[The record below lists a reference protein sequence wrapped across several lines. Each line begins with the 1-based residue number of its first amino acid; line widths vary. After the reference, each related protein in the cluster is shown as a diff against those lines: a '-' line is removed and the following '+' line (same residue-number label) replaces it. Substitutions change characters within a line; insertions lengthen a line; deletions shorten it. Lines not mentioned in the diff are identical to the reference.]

1 MGYKSENHD
10 DMALFKNRLWKLME
24 KKGIFSANELAR
36 QLCRANLVKVKIKD
50 EELYLDENEVMRKE
64 VDSTVR
70 KIQTHLKSDDTAKLQ
85 GEFVTAYC
93 TFFGCSADYLFGNI
107 ECTTK
112 EKQIC
117 QDLTGLSEDA
127 IEILEKDKNSPF
139 PYALTA
145 INFLLKKDNFLDDKR
160 ELLNLILQYILLSQ
174 NIKSYDEC
182 GVSKVESKEIS
193 LCDEYGNAAGSVPI
207 DKMSNI
213 FLLSINEIL
222 SKLKNNIS
230 ETQMRKK
237 PTVYKILDDMLFDV
251 IRMQDIYEN
260 IDGFN
265 FDIDELSVMNRRFEE
280 NRKRLVCLFHCRN
293 INDIDFKGFLKEY
306 PQYNSRQIDLL
317 KERLYFY

>member
-36 QLCRANLVKVKIKD
+36 QLCQSDLVKVKVKD
-50 EELYLDENEVMRKE
+50 AELFLDKNELMKRRVY
-64 VDSTVR
+64 STTN
-70 KIQTHLKSDDTAKLQ
+70 KIQAHLNLDDTAKLQ
-85 GEFVTAYC
+85 GEFVVAYC

-127 IEILEKDKNSPF
+127 IEILEEDKNLFF
-139 PYALTA
+139 PYVLTA
-145 INFLLKKDNFLDDKR
+145 INFLLEKDNFIDDKR
-160 ELLNLILQYILLSQ
+160 KLLKLILQYVLLSQ

-182 GVSKVESKEIS
+182 GVSKVENEEIA
-193 LCDEYGNAAGSVPI
+193 LRDEYGNAAGSVPV

-222 SKLKNNIS
+222 SELKNNIS
-230 ETQMRKK
+230 KTQTPKK
-237 PTVYKILDDMLFDV
+237 PTIFKILDDMLFDL

-265 FDIDELSVMNRRFEE
+265 FNIDELSVMNRRFEE
-280 NRKRLVCLFHCRN
+280 NRKRLVYLFNCRN
-293 INDIDFKGFLKEY
+293 INDINFKDFLKEY
-306 PQYNSRQIDLL
+306 PQYNSYHIDLL
-317 KERLYFY
+317 KERLQFY

>member
-145 INFLLKKDNFLDDKR
+145 INFLL
-160 ELLNLILQYILLSQ
+160 NLILQYILLSQ

-251 IRMQDIYEN
+251 
-260 IDGFN
+260 
-265 FDIDELSVMNRRFEE
+265 DIDELSVMNRRFEE